1 MLQLADAE
9 PHELTGPHEA
19 DMDQE
24 ARDYTITLLS
34 SHTGAE
40 VRGIDLRE
48 PIDNAIRERL
58 NRAFIDYSVLVI
70 RDQDLSAPDFLQA
83 MQLFGDIFPQHN
95 PRFQV
100 PECPMIHYISNQDRF
115 EDGTVYIPGEGYHT
129 DHSNDARPPK
139 ATALHAVKL
148 PKSGGDTQFIN
159 MCEAYA
165 ALPEK
170 TKAQLDELK
179 ARHVYQSKHSERK
192 LMALSDEKR
201 KAIAEFVI
209 HPLVRTHPE
218 SGRKALYINPIR
230 IEEIVGMEASEALPL
245 LDRLLE
251 HSTQLKF
258 EYRHKW
264 SSGDVVIWDNRCL
277 MHKANGDYPVDQV
290 RYLYRLM
297 LKGETPV

>member
-1 MLQLADAE
+1 MFTQANEFAGS
-9 PHELTGPHEA
+9 HGGN
-19 DMDQE
+19 MDQE
-24 ARDYTITLLS
+24 AQNYEITLLS

-40 VRGIDLRE
+40 VRGIDLRR
-48 PIDNAIRERL
+48 PADKAVREHL
-58 NRAFIDYSVLVI
+58 NRALVDHSVLVI
-70 RDQDLSAPDFLQA
+70 RDQNLSSPDFLQA
-83 MQLFGDIFPQHN
+83 MQLFGDVFPQHN

-100 PECPMIHYISNQDRF
+100 PECPMIHYISNQNRF
-115 EDGTVYIPGEGYHT
+115 EDGRAYIPGEGYHT
-129 DHSNDARPPK
+129 DHSNDPKPPK
-139 ATALHAVKL
+139 ATALHAIKL
-148 PKSGGDTQFIN
+148 PKSGGDTQFTN
-159 MCEAYA
+159 MYEAYA

-170 TKAQLDELK
+170 TKTQLDGLK

-192 LMALSDEKR
+192 LMSLSEDKR

-230 IEEIVGMEASEALPL
+230 IEEIVGMEDSEALPL
-245 LDRLLE
+245 LDELLR

-264 SSGDVVIWDNRCL
+264 RAGDVVIWDNRCL

-297 LKGETPV
+297 LKGETPM